1 LGGNTIFVTINK
13 TIKDFRM
20 ADFTIE
26 EVYKAFKIQ
35 DEKLP
40 FRSWIRRKYKK
51 KKKTKETNK
60 KREQKK
66 DGHIDIYA

>member
-1 LGGNTIFVTINK
+1 
-13 TIKDFRM
+13 M